1 MRRITLF
8 ITATAFCFACNSK
21 PEKTAAPSE
30 PTLDLAEPET
40 EPEVATVDG
49 KNIYSM
55 NCTPCHGVDG
65 KLGVGGAKDF
75 ALSELSV
82 EEKIEVITNGR
93 NTMLAYGNI
102 LSSAEISAVAGYVET
117 LKD

>member
-21 PEKTAAPSE
+21 PEKTTESPE
-30 PTLDLAEPET
+30 PTLDLAEAET
-40 EPEVATVDG
+40 EPEVIADG
-49 KNIYSM
+49 QKIYSM

-75 ALSELSV
+75 ALSELNV

-102 LSSAEISAVAGYVET
+102 LSAAEITAVAGFVET